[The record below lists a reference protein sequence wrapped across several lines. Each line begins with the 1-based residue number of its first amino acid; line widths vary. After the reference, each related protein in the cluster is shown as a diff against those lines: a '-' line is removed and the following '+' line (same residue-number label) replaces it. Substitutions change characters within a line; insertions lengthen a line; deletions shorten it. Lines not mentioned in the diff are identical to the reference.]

1 MLEVYFADVSGPDP
15 DGEYPLSPYRR
26 EKLMRQKNV
35 LARKQGLG
43 AELLLIKALE
53 TVAPELL
60 PPLDISCGIDGKPE
74 LVGSGISFNLSH
86 SGNFAACALSDSP
99 IGLDIQTERDCDRRL
114 AEKYFTALERHF
126 IEESENKAYAF
137 TKLWSMKESAVKYIG
152 TGLKTPLSAFTA
164 DPEKGETLLGGQ
176 RLYFHHSLIYG
187 CHLALCSADRSA
199 VSKIKINEVKL
210 PLP

>member
-1 MLEVYFADVSGPDP
+1 MQEVYFADVSGLDP
-15 DGEYPLSPYRR
+15 DREYPLSPYRR
-26 EKLMRQKNV
+26 EKLKRQKNV

-53 TVAPELL
+53 SAAPGIL
-60 PPLDISCGIDGKPE
+60 PPLDISCGKDGKPE

-114 AEKYFTALERHF
+114 SEKYFTAPERRF
-126 IEESENKAYAF
+126 IEESENKACAF
-137 TKLWSMKESAVKYIG
+137 TKLWCMKESAVKYIG
-152 TGLKTPLSAFTA
+152 TGLKTPLSSFSV

-187 CHLALCSADRSA
+187 CHVALCSGDISA
-199 VSKIKINEVKL
+199 VREIKINEVKL
-210 PLP
+210 LP

>member
-1 MLEVYFADVSGPDP
+1 MLEVYFADVSGLDP
-15 DGEYPLSPYRR
+15 DREYSLSPYRR
-26 EKLMRQKNV
+26 EKLKRQENV

-53 TVAPELL
+53 SAAPGIL

-74 LVGSGISFNLSH
+74 LVDSGISFNLSH
-86 SGNFAACALSDSP
+86 SGNYAACALSDSP
-99 IGLDIQTERDCDRRL
+99 IGLDIQTERVCDRRL
-114 AEKYFTALERHF
+114 AEKYFTAPERHF

-137 TKLWSMKESAVKYIG
+137 TKLWTMKESAVKYIG

-164 DPEKGETLLGGQ
+164 DPEKGETLLDGQ
-176 RLYFHHSLIYG
+176 RLYFYHSLICG

>member
-1 MLEVYFADVSGPDP
+1 MLEVYFADVSGLDP
-15 DGEYPLSPYRR
+15 DREYSLSPYRR
-26 EKLMRQKNV
+26 EKLMRQKNL

-53 TVAPELL
+53 TAAPELL

-74 LVGSGISFNLSH
+74 LVGSGIFFNLSH
-86 SGNFAACALSDSP
+86 SGSFAACAVSDSP
-99 IGLDIQTERDCDRRL
+99 VGLDIQTERDCDRRL
-114 AEKYFTALERHF
+114 AEKYFTAPERRF

-137 TKLWSMKESAVKYIG
+137 TKLWCMKESAVKHIG
-152 TGLKTPLSAFTA
+152 TGLKTRLSSFSVELERNTA
-164 DPEKGETLLGGQ
+164 CLDG
-176 RLYFHHSLIYG
+176 RMLYFHHSLIYG

-210 PLP
+210 PLL

>member
-1 MLEVYFADVSGPDP
+1 MQEVYFADVSGLDP
-15 DGEYPLSPYRR
+15 DREYSLSPYRR
-26 EKLMRQKNV
+26 EKLMRQKNL

-86 SGNFAACALSDSP
+86 SGNFAACAVSDSP

-114 AEKYFTALERHF
+114 PEKYFTAPERRF

-137 TKLWSMKESAVKYIG
+137 TKLWCMKESAVKYIG
-152 TGLKTPLSAFTA
+152 TGLKTPLSSFTVELERNTA
-164 DPEKGETLLGGQ
+164 CLDG
-176 RLYFHHSLIYG
+176 RMLYFHHSLIYG
-187 CHLALCSADRSA
+187 CHVALCSGDISA
-199 VSKIKINEVKL
+199 VREIKINEVKL
-210 PLP
+210 LP

>member
-1 MLEVYFADVSGPDP
+1 MLEVYFADVSGLDP
-15 DGEYPLSPYRR
+15 DREYSLSPYRR
-26 EKLMRQKNV
+26 EKLKRQKNV
-35 LARKQGLG
+35 LAQKQGLG
-43 AELLLIKALE
+43 TELLLIKALE

-86 SGNFAACALSDSP
+86 SGNFAACAVSDSP

-137 TKLWSMKESAVKYIG
+137 TKLWTMKESAVKYIG
-152 TGLKTPLSAFTA
+152 TGLKTPLSSFSVELERNTA
-164 DPEKGETLLGGQ
+164 CLDG
-176 RLYFHHSLIYG
+176 RMLYFHHSLIYG
-187 CHLALCSADRSA
+187 CHLALCSGDCAA
-199 VSKIKINEVKL
+199 VRKIKINEVKL
-210 PLP
+210 LP

>member
-1 MLEVYFADVSGPDP
+1 MLEVYFADVSGLDP
-15 DGEYPLSPYRR
+15 DREYSLSSYRW

-53 TVAPELL
+53 SAAPGIL
-60 PPLDISCGIDGKPE
+60 PPLDISCGKDGKPE
-74 LVGSGISFNLSH
+74 LVDSGIVFNLSH
-86 SGNFAACALSDSP
+86 SGSFAACAVSDST

-114 AEKYFTALERHF
+114 AEKYFTAPERRF

-137 TKLWSMKESAVKYIG
+137 TKLWCMKESAVKYIG
-152 TGLKTPLSAFTA
+152 TGLKTPLSSFTVELERNTA
-164 DPEKGETLLGGQ
+164 CLDG
-176 RLYFHHSLIYG
+176 RMLYFHHSLIYG
-187 CHLALCSADRSA
+187 CHVALCSGDISA
-199 VSKIKINEVKL
+199 VREIKINEVKL

>member
-1 MLEVYFADVSGPDP
+1 MLEVYFADVSGLDP

-60 PPLDISCGIDGKPE
+60 PPLDISCGKDGKPE

-86 SGNFAACALSDSP
+86 SGSFAACAVSDSP
-99 IGLDIQTERDCDRRL
+99 VGLDIQTERDCNDRL
-114 AEKYFTALERHF
+114 AEKYFTAPERRF
-126 IEESENKAYAF
+126 LAESENKAYAF
-137 TKLWSMKESAVKYIG
+137 TMLWSMKESCVKLLG
-152 TGLKTPLSAFTA
+152 TGLKTPLSSFSVDPQSNTA
-164 DPEKGETLLGGQ
+164 CLDGHV
-176 RLYFHHSLIYG
+176 LYFFHDRING
-187 CHLALCSADRSA
+187 CHLALCSADGAAISG
-199 VSKIKINEVKL
+199 IKIIEVKL
-210 PLP
+210 LP

>member
-1 MLEVYFADVSGPDP
+1 MQEVYFADVSGLDP
-15 DGEYPLSPYRR
+15 DREYSLSPYRR
-26 EKLMRQKNV
+26 EKLIRQKND
-35 LARKQGLG
+35 LSRKQGLG

-74 LVGSGISFNLSH
+74 LVGSGIFFNLSH
-86 SGNFAACALSDSP
+86 SGSFAACAVSDSP
-99 IGLDIQTERDCDRRL
+99 VGLDIQTERDCDRRL

-126 IEESENKAYAF
+126 IEESENKAFAF
-137 TKLWSMKESAVKYIG
+137 TKLWCMKESAVKYIG
-152 TGLKTPLSAFTA
+152 TGLKTPLSSFTVELERNTA
-164 DPEKGETLLGGQ
+164 CLDG
-176 RLYFHHSLIYG
+176 RMLYFHHSLIYG

-210 PLP
+210 PLL

>member
-1 MLEVYFADVSGPDP
+1 MLEVYFADVSGLDT
-15 DGEYPLSPYRR
+15 DREYSLSPYRR

-53 TVAPELL
+53 SAAPGIL
-60 PPLDISCGIDGKPE
+60 PPLDISCGKDGKPE
-74 LVGSGISFNLSH
+74 LVDSGLSFNLSH
-86 SGNFAACALSDSP
+86 SGRFAACAVSDST

-114 AEKYFTALERHF
+114 AEKYFTAPERRF

-137 TKLWSMKESAVKYIG
+137 TKLWCMKESAVKHIG
-152 TGLKTPLSAFTA
+152 TGLKTPLSSFTVELERNTA
-164 DPEKGETLLGGQ
+164 CLDG
-176 RLYFHHSLIYG
+176 RMLYFHHSLICG
-187 CHLALCSADRSA
+187 CHVALCSGDISA
-199 VSKIKINEVKL
+199 VREIKINEVKL

>member
-1 MLEVYFADVSGPDP
+1 MLEVYFADVSGLDP
-15 DGEYPLSPYRR
+15 DREYPLSPYRR

-53 TVAPELL
+53 SAAPGIL
-60 PPLDISCGIDGKPE
+60 PPLDISCGKDGKPE
-74 LVGSGISFNLSH
+74 LVDSKISFNLSH
-86 SGNFAACALSDSP
+86 SGNFAACALSDSL

-114 AEKYFTALERHF
+114 SEKYFTASERRF
-126 IEESENKAYAF
+126 IEESDNKAYAF
-137 TKLWSMKESAVKYIG
+137 TKLWCMKESAVKYIG
-152 TGLKTPLSAFTA
+152 TGLKTPLSSFTV

-176 RLYFHHSLIYG
+176 GLFFHHSLICG
-187 CHLALCSADRSA
+187 CHLALCSGDRSA
-199 VSKIKINEVKL
+199 VREIKINEVKL

>member
-1 MLEVYFADVSGPDP
+1 MLEVYFADVSGLDP
-15 DGEYPLSPYRR
+15 DREYSLSPYRR
-26 EKLMRQKNV
+26 EKLIRQKNV

-53 TVAPELL
+53 SAAPGIT
-60 PPLDISCGIDGKPE
+60 PPLDISCGKDGKPE
-74 LVGSGISFNLSH
+74 LVGSGIFFNLSH
-86 SGNFAACALSDSP
+86 SGSFAACAVSDSP

-114 AEKYFTALERHF
+114 SEKYFTAPERRF

-137 TKLWSMKESAVKYIG
+137 TKLWCMKESAVKYIG
-152 TGLKTPLSAFTA
+152 TGLKTPLSSFSVELECNTA
-164 DPEKGETLLGGQ
+164 CLDG
-176 RLYFHHSLIYG
+176 RMLYFHHSLICG

>member
-1 MLEVYFADVSGPDP
+1 MQEVYFADVSGLDP
-15 DGEYPLSPYRR
+15 DREYPLSPYRR
-26 EKLMRQKNV
+26 EKLKRQKNV

-53 TVAPELL
+53 SAAPGITL
-60 PPLDISCGIDGKPE
+60 PLDISCGKDGKPE

-114 AEKYFTALERHF
+114 SEKYFTAPERRF
-126 IEESENKAYAF
+126 IEESENKACAF
-137 TKLWSMKESAVKYIG
+137 TKLWCMKESAVKYIG
-152 TGLKTPLSAFTA
+152 TGLKTPLSSFSV

-187 CHLALCSADRSA
+187 CHVALCSGDISA
-199 VSKIKINEVKL
+199 VREIKINEVKL
-210 PLP
+210 LP